1 MFVVCAQAPGRI
13 DGVLVVLVVE
23 VLITS
28 HSACPLMRAAH
39 KELAQLASPRG
50 RRRLVA
56 QVKSREVSCKDRW
69 WGDERSS
76 GRFHNLAM
84 VDGLRADERYIRAI
98 RARYEP
104 QALAASSAS
113 TTVLPTT
120 SRRLRGTH
128 KSDNAD
134 PAETDKK
141 SSNVIAHRGQP

>member
-1 MFVVCAQAPGRI
+1 MLI
-13 DGVLVVLVVE
+13 VLAVE
-23 VLITS
+23 VLITT
-28 HSACPLMRAAH
+28 HSACLLMRAAH
-39 KELAQLASPRG
+39 KELAQLASSRPL
-50 RRRLVA
+50 RRLVA

-104 QALAASSAS
+104 QALAAHSAS

>member
-1 MFVVCAQAPGRI
+1 M
-13 DGVLVVLVVE
+13 
-23 VLITS
+23 
-28 HSACPLMRAAH
+28 ACGMAA
-39 KELAQLASPRG
+39 SRP

-104 QALAASSAS
+104 QALAAHSAS

>member
-23 VLITS
+23 VLITT
-28 HSACPLMRAAH
+28 HSACLPMRAAQG
-39 KELAQLASPRG
+39 ACPIGMSSRP

-56 QVKSREVSCKDRW
+56 QVKSREVSSTDRW
-69 WGDERSS
+69 WGNERTS
-76 GRFHNLAM
+76 GTFHNSAM

-104 QALAASSAS
+104 QALAAHSAS

>member
-23 VLITS
+23 VLITT
-28 HSACPLMRAAH
+28 HSACLVMRAAR
-39 KELAQLASPRG
+39 KEPAHWHVAWRP
-50 RRRLVA
+50 RRLVA

-104 QALAASSAS
+104 QALAAHSAS

>member
-1 MFVVCAQAPGRI
+1 MSSRP
-13 DGVLVVLVVE
+13 
-23 VLITS
+23 
-28 HSACPLMRAAH
+28 
-39 KELAQLASPRG
+39 

-104 QALAASSAS
+104 QALAAHSAS

-141 SSNVIAHRGQP
+141 SPNVIAHRGQP

>member
-23 VLITS
+23 VLITA
-28 HSACPLMRAAH
+28 HSACLVMRSALG
-39 KELAQLASPRG
+39 ELAQLACRWP

-56 QVKSREVSCKDRW
+56 QVKRHDVSLTDPC
-69 WGDERSS
+69 WGDERTS
-76 GRFHNLAM
+76 RTFPNLAM

-104 QALAASSAS
+104 QALAAHSAS